1 MEEGVLVPGRG
12 GVRSEKDPEDWT
24 AADKF
29 TVVLGSAGLSAT
41 EVSAYWR
48 EWGLYPEQWD

>member
-1 MEEGVLVPGRG
+1 VLLKEKVVPAT
-12 GVRSEKDPEDWT
+12 ENDPEGWT
-24 AADKF
+24 ANDKF

-48 EWGLYPEQWD
+48 EWGL